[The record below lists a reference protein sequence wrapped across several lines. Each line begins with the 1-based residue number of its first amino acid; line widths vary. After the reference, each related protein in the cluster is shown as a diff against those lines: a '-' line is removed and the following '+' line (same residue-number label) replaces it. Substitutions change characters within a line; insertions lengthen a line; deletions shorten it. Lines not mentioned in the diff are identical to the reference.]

1 MAAVILLS
9 MLITMVRR
17 KADSDIHGGIILLS
31 YTQLC

>member
-1 MAAVILLS
+1 MAAIMHLS
-9 MLITMVRR
+9 MLITMVRS